1 MEMKPEGG
9 KRASTCGE
17 GQPGP
22 RQLKSEWS
30 DRGVVYPETLR
41 AAWHSMLELEKGGE
55 GRVHRGEAQG
65 RVLEPQRNEKGI
77 RVKEQAAVA
86 IGE

>member
-1 MEMKPEGG
+1 
-9 KRASTCGE
+9 
-17 GQPGP
+17 
-22 RQLKSEWS
+22 
-30 DRGVVYPETLR
+30 
-41 AAWHSMLELEKGGE
+41 MLELEKGGE